1 MKKIIIYFFV
11 LLILNGCTQYS
22 SLVGPSYTVVTSGN
36 IYQASMAYTSGSV
49 IEKQTGRNTYENINY
64 FLKKLDDSKKI
75 NQELIRLVEN
85 QINKTRKKIKKK

>member
-1 MKKIIIYFFV
+1 MKKITIYFFV

-36 IYQASMAYTSGSV
+36 IYQASKSYSSGSV
-49 IEKQTGRNTYENINY
+49 IEKQTGRTTYENINY

-85 QINKTRKKIKKK
+85 QINKTREKINNK

>member
-36 IYQASMAYTSGSV
+36 IYQASKGYTSGSV
-49 IEKQTGRNTYENINY
+49 IEKQTGRTTYENINY

-85 QINKTRKKIKKK
+85 QINKTRKKIKNK

>member
-1 MKKIIIYFFV
+1 MKKITIYFFV

-22 SLVGPSYTVVTSGN
+22 SLVGPSYTVATSGN

-64 FLKKLDDSKKI
+64 FF
-75 NQELIRLVEN
+75 E
-85 QINKTRKKIKKK
+85 KTR

>member
-22 SLVGPSYTVVTSGN
+22 SLVGPSYTVVTTGN
-36 IYQASMAYTSGSV
+36 IYQASVAYTSGSL
-49 IEKQTGRNTYENINY
+49 IEKQTGRTTYENINY

-75 NQELIRLVEN
+75 NQELFKLVEN